1 MTYYGQEVEIDGELQ
16 GHTQHYTCHQLK
28 YHISS
33 FQFLWILPEN
43 IDFIGKAEKIG
54 KLPKILILKQKK
66 NHLWLCNLCVLQLS
80 SVQGERASAH
90 NAGCNLN

>member
-1 MTYYGQEVEIDGELQ
+1 MTDYGQVVETDGELQ

-33 FQFLWILPEN
+33 FQFLRILPEN

-54 KLPKILILKQKK
+54 KRPKILILKQKK
-66 NHLWLCNLCVLQLS
+66 NIYGSAICACCNCLLS
-80 SVQGERASAH
+80 KVKELPLTMQVVI
-90 NAGCNLN
+90 